1 MNKYICNKCNKNF
14 PCNSKLNRHLNM
26 KGDCLTHEG
35 RVYNYDL
42 LKYIITRDECIVEN
56 IPEKL
61 KGDTE
66 LTYKCK
72 CGNNYTKKLKNIY
85 KTFAICRDCSE
96 KNRVIKRKQTCL
108 DKYGKEEYNQT
119 QEAQEKRKQTC
130 LDKYGK
136 EHYQQTQEARDK
148 FEKTCLEKYGKKNPS
163 QIKEVKQKK
172 EDKSMEK
179 YGTKNPSQAKEIKQK
194 KENKSI
200 EKYGTK
206 CVLQSEKVKDKS
218 KNTWLINWGTEHP
231 SQNAEYAEK
240 HAEKSKQ
247 WKNYTFSCG
256 STVKYQGYENFAYDD
271 LREQGFEIN
280 DLITSRKNV
289 PEIWYIN
296 NGKKHRY
303 YVDIYIPRI
312 NKMIEVKSTWTY
324 MKKKE
329 DNIIPKALQCIKE
342 GYDYEIWIYDGK
354 RNKKVINEF

>member
-14 PCNSKLNRHLNM
+14 PNNSKLNRHLNM
-26 KGDCLTHEG
+26 KGDCSTRER
-35 RVYNYDL
+35 RVYDYDL
-42 LKYIITRDECIVEN
+42 LKDIITRDECTVEN

-61 KGDTE
+61 KGNTE

-72 CGNNYTKKLKNIY
+72 CGNNYTKKLLNIC
-85 KTFAICRDCSE
+85 KTFAICSDCSE
-96 KNRVIKRKQTCL
+96 KNRDIKKKQTCL
-108 DKYGKEEYNQT
+108 DKYGKEYYLQT
-119 QEAQEKRKQTC
+119 QEAKDKFKKTS

-148 FEKTCLEKYGKKNPS
+148 FEKTCLEKYGKKHY
-163 QIKEVKQKK
+163 QQTQEAR
-172 EDKSMEK
+172 DKFEKTCLEK
-179 YGTKNPSQAKEIKQK
+179 YGTK
-194 KENKSI
+194 
-200 EKYGTK
+200 
-206 CVLQSEKVKDKS
+206 
-218 KNTWLINWGTEHP
+218 HP

-240 HAEKSKQ
+240 HGKKSKQ

-256 STVKYQGYENFAYDD
+256 SKVKYQGYENLAYDD
-271 LREQGFEIN
+271 LTEQGFEIN

-303 YVDIYIPRI
+303 FVDIYIPTI

-342 GYDYEIWIYDGK
+342 GYDYEIWIYDKKG
-354 RNKKVINEF
+354 NKEVINEFYEITDTINKII